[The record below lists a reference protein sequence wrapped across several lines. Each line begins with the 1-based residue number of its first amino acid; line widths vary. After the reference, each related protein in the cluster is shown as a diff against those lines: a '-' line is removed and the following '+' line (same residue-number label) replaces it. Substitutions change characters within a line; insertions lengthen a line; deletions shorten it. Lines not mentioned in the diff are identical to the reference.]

1 MLTKFE
7 YQVESEFRNTRLDYF
22 LSNKL
27 TNISK
32 IYLRELFKAGKCQL
46 NGYAANSGNKL
57 QIKDFIEIELEYT
70 DERRIEPEHI
80 PIDIIFEDEEF
91 LVVNKAAEMLI
102 HPSKKVRNGTLYNGL
117 LYYLNQSKTSNSKSE
132 FIKAGL
138 VHRLDKATS
147 GLVVIAKNPR
157 SLRILCDH
165 FQRKLVKKRYFAVVG
180 GIIEKD
186 EGTIIAPIGR
196 YEESR
201 FWDIKTDG
209 KYAETNFWVKQR
221 FADKT
226 LLELEPVTGR
236 TNQLRIHLTHIGH
249 PILGDKK
256 YQGKEFKRMCLHA
269 YKLNLWH
276 PNGEKYLKFE
286 TELPADFGL
295 SEI

>member
-7 YQVESEFRNTRLDYF
+7 FQVEEKFRKSRLDYF
-22 LSNKL
+22 LTNKL

-32 IYLRELFKAGKCQL
+32 IYLRELFKEGKCQI
-46 NGYAANSGNKL
+46 NGFDANSGILLKTN
-57 QIKDFIEIELEYT
+57 DFIELELEYT
-70 DERRIEPEHI
+70 DERRIEPENI
-80 PIDIIFEDEEF
+80 PLEIIFEDSEF
-91 LVVNKAAEMLI
+91 LVVNKPAEMLI
-102 HPSKKVRNGTLYNGL
+102 HPSKKVRSGTLYNGL
-117 LYYLNQSKTSNSKSE
+117 LYYLNLNNEAE

-147 GLVVIAKNPR
+147 GLVVIAKNPQ
-157 SLRILCDH
+157 SLTKLCDH
-165 FQRKLVKKRYFAVVG
+165 FQRKLVEKKYFAVVN

-201 FWDIKTDG
+201 YWDIKLDG
-209 KYAETNFWVKQR
+209 KYAETNYWVKQR

-236 TNQLRIHLTHIGH
+236 TNQLRIHLAHIGH

-256 YQGKEFKRMCLHA
+256 YKGEEFPRMCLHA
-269 YKLNLWH
+269 YKLSLWH
-276 PNGEKYLKFE
+276 PNGEKRLHFE
-286 TELPADFGL
+286 TKIPVDFYL
-295 SEI
+295 SKPFP